1 MNERRLRAGVYT
13 LIFAVCL
20 CTSITVAAPC
30 GDYSDVGFRQSQT
43 AITAYWMVK
52 QGFHLAYETPVLGA
66 PWSIPFEFPL
76 YQAIAATVCAAT
88 GMPLRLAGAF
98 TSLFFFYATLP
109 LIYSLLGHLVSDPY
123 KRLGLLG
130 FVLMNPIYLFWPST
144 FLIEST
150 ALFFS
155 FLFLWAA
162 ARFLDSRSPWMWGL
176 GVVAGMLAGLV
187 KITTFAVFLV
197 AFGALAVVKGARRG
211 TKDLRLAGAILCLF
225 VLPVLVSM
233 AWTSYADALKAL
245 NPLAADMT
253 STKLVNWTF
262 GTLEQRLSLSAWS
275 TLLNNS
281 GVFPAFGSSKVAD
294 VDIYWLLPAT
304 MLLCALVRARARE
317 AAACLLLFLAGPLL
331 FMNLYFVH
339 DYYFFANG
347 VFLSL
352 ALGFIVI
359 GADERCALRWKGRP
373 HIYRMAPALLLTI
386 VLLAL
391 QYMKYEDRYAARA
404 ASTLQPAYR
413 AFIDAITSHTRESDV
428 LLVYTGD
435 WSSVIPYLAQ
445 RRAIMDV
452 GALPL
457 SSTTMQKAL
466 SNLGSARIGA
476 MVIVGDRDR
485 AFIEERLHR
494 FNLQEYRDP
503 TNAFEG
509 AHLYFAAP

>member
-1 MNERRLRAGVYT
+1 MSERRLRAVFYL
-13 LIFAVCL
+13 LIFVVCL
-20 CTSITVAAPC
+20 CTSLAVASPF
-30 GDYSDVGFRQSQT
+30 GEFSDVGFRQSQT

-52 QGFHLAYETPVLGA
+52 QGIHLAYETPVLGA

-76 YQAIAATVCAAT
+76 YQEIAATVTSTT
-88 GMPLRLAGAF
+88 GMSLRLAGAF

-109 LIYSLLGHLVSDPY
+109 LIFSLLGHLVSDPY

-162 ARFLDSRSPWMWGL
+162 ARFLDSHNPWIWGL

-197 AFGALAVVKGARRG
+197 ALGALAVFKGVRRG
-211 TKDLRLAGAILCLF
+211 THNLRLVGATLLLF
-225 VLPVLVSM
+225 VVPVLVSM
-233 AWTSYADALKAL
+233 AWTSYADAVKTC

-253 STKLVNWTF
+253 STKLVKWTF
-262 GTLEQRLSLSAWS
+262 GTLDQRFSLSAWS

-281 GVFPAFGSSKVAD
+281 GVFSAFGSSKVGD
-294 VDIYWLLPAT
+294 VDIYWLLPAA
-304 MLLCALVRARARE
+304 MLLGVLVRDRARE
-317 AAACLLLFLAGPLL
+317 AAVCLLLFLAGPLL

-339 DYYFFANG
+339 DYYFCANG

-352 ALGFIVI
+352 SLGFIVL
-359 GADERCALRWKGRP
+359 GADERCASLWKGIPR
-373 HIYRMAPALLLTI
+373 IYRMAPALLLAI
-386 VLLAL
+386 ALLAL
-391 QYMKYEDRYAARA
+391 QYTKYEERYAARA
-404 ASTLQPAYR
+404 ASTLPPGYR

-445 RRAIMDV
+445 RKAIMDV

-457 SSTTMQKAL
+457 SSPTMQKAL
-466 SNLGSARIGA
+466 SNLGNDRIGA
-476 MVIVGDRDR
+476 MVIVGDKDSD
-485 AFIEERLHR
+485 FIEERLRR
-494 FNLQEYRDP
+494 FNLREYRDP
-503 TNAFEG
+503 TNAFED
-509 AHLYFAAP
+509 AHLYFAEP